1 MTKMMIEYVWIGG
14 NQELR
19 SKTKVMDNNDN
30 LTFNDLPEWNYD
42 GSSTGQASGS
52 DSEVIIKPR
61 CLFND
66 PFRGS
71 NNYLVMC
78 DTYTPDGDP
87 HKTNMRNWANN
98 LFNQKLD
105 EEPWFGLEQE
115 YFLFDVNTG
124 RPLGFPA
131 DEDPNPVLAGKSAK

>member
-1 MTKMMIEYVWIGG
+1 MTKTIAEYIWIDANNG
-14 NQELR
+14 LR
-19 SKTKVMDNNDN
+19 SKCKVFN
-30 LTFNDLPEWNYD
+30 LDYELSDVQLSHFPEWNYD

-98 LFNQKLD
+98 LFN
-105 EEPWFGLEQE
+105 F
-115 YFLFDVNTG
+115 
-124 RPLGFPA
+124 
-131 DEDPNPVLAGKSAK
+131 